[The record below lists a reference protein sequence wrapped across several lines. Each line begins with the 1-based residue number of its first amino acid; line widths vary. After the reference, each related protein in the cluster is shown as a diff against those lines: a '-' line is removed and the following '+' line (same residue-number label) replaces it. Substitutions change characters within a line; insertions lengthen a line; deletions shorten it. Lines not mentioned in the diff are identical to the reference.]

1 MLTWL
6 PLAAAFLAGFLLG
19 WILRGRSD
27 EPRTTSIPPTS
38 PAELD
43 AQLRALLS
51 QRKKIQ
57 AIKLYR
63 QFHGV
68 DLKDAKDMIEA
79 IDRDRLLPRS
89 QSSR

>member
-1 MLTWL
+1 MPTWL
-6 PLAAAFLAGFLLG
+6 LLVAAFLAGLLLG
-19 WILRGRSD
+19 WIRRGRSG
-27 EPRTTSIPPTS
+27 EPRTMIIPPQS

-43 AQLRALLS
+43 TQVRALLS

-63 QFHGV
+63 EFHGV

-79 IDRDRLLPRS
+79 IDRDRLLPRTR
-89 QSSR
+89 SSR